1 MSVVKRAV
9 KKLLEYS
16 LSCIDWLLSI
26 RHVSLDTR
34 LKFDTVCRKAI
45 QEFCS
50 NGMEKVVYDY
60 DLSKVLGRT
69 AHLPGKQRILV
80 DVSKMVEIN
89 ARSGIQ
95 RVVVNVL
102 DAMLQDQRCVYVPVA
117 YFHGHMYRVEYC
129 QTDCSFHL
137 AELLQFMPGDTLL
150 MLDSS
155 WDHYDVFLK
164 FFAQLRGMNGRICV
178 VVYDLVPVL
187 LPQYTDSGMP
197 PMFRKW
203 LRTAIREADSMICI
217 SSTVADQ
224 LRDYIRTNHLPIRP
238 TGLKIGHFYLGS
250 NFNPADSRSADPVV
264 SDILERVKDRKKFL
278 SVSTLEPRKNY
289 DFMLKVVEELWKKGF
304 DIVYFIVGK
313 KGWNTAD
320 LVKKISHHPELNK
333 RLFWF
338 PYCSDSSLQQ
348 LYQGSDILL
357 NLSHSEGYGLS
368 LVEGAHFQC
377 SVIAS
382 DIPVFREVISDQT
395 TLFCNIDSLEET
407 VDAIAAKLQAD
418 QFVPS
423 NAKCYLWADSL
434 DQILCALIHDKWD
447 FTLR

>member
-1 MSVVKRAV
+1 M
-9 KKLLEYS
+9 
-16 LSCIDWLLSI
+16 
-26 RHVSLDTR
+26 
-34 LKFDTVCRKAI
+34 
-45 QEFCS
+45 
-50 NGMEKVVYDY
+50 
-60 DLSKVLGRT
+60 
-69 AHLPGKQRILV
+69 
-80 DVSKMVEIN
+80 DVSQMVLVN

-95 RVVVNVL
+95 RVVVKLL
-102 DAMLQDQRCVYVPVA
+102 DTMLKDPRCVYVPVA
-117 YFHGHMYRVEYC
+117 YFHGRMYRVEYY
-129 QTDCSFHL
+129 QDDCSFHL
-137 AELLQFMPGDTLL
+137 VEHLQFMVADTLL

-155 WDHYDVFLK
+155 WDRYDVFRK
-164 FFAQLRGMNGRICV
+164 FFAQLRRMNGRICV
-178 VVYDLVPVL
+178 AVYDLVPVL
-187 LPQYTDSGMP
+187 FPQYTEEGMP
-197 PMFRKW
+197 RMFKKW
-203 LRTAIREADSMICI
+203 LHTAVQEADSMLCI

-224 LRDYIRTNHLPIRP
+224 LCDYIRTNHLPIRP
-238 TGLKIGHFYLGS
+238 SGLKIGHFYLG
-250 NFNPADSRSADPVV
+250 ADFSRTDSLTVDP
-264 SDILERVKDRKKFL
+264 DIAKILEQTKNQKKFL

-313 KGWNTAD
+313 KGWNAAD

-348 LYQGSDILL
+348 LYRGADILL

-382 DIPVFREVISDQT
+382 DIPVFREVIADQT
-395 TLFCNIDSLEET
+395 TLFCNIGSVEET
-407 VDAIAAKLQAD
+407 VDTIAARLQAD

-434 DQILCALIHDKWD
+434 DQILCALVHDKWD
-447 FTLR
+447 ITLH